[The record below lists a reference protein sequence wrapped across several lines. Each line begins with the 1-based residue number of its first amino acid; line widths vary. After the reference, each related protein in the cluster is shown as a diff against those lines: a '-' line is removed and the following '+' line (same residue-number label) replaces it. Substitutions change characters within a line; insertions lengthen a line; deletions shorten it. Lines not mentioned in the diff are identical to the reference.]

1 MADGKHDLPP
11 VRDEQK
17 EELYIYSLKKMA
29 ENNLNDNLTYM
40 THLFN
45 LRAFH
50 YKAGEIMRAHPEVTF
65 AMLVL
70 DISNFKTLN
79 EFCGRDTGDA
89 ILMYIAD
96 ILRDYTKQSDL
107 IVASHFRADT
117 FALLVPFKEN
127 TELETIAQDITGKIA
142 AYRIPFKILPAIGIC
157 IASSPDMPPSIM
169 RDYATMALQTIKGK
183 FYATYAFFD
192 DSMRKQMLMEKLIE
206 NDILEALNTKQLQAY
221 IQPKVDM
228 KTGKII
234 GGEALVRWNHPDL
247 GLITPARFIPLLE
260 KNGLVID
267 VDTYIWTQ
275 IFDWLGGRLEEKKP
289 VVPISINISRVHCY
303 DTTFKEKL
311 VQLSKEYS
319 VPPSLVP
326 LELTESSFQNNSDGM
341 FASLKYLK
349 EQGFTLS
356 MDDFGTGYST
366 MTMLKD
372 QPVDEIKIDKGFI
385 DEIEDEKEQI
395 IVSNIVQMLKSLN
408 KSIIIEGVE
417 TEEQKNFMLKQD
429 CVHAQGY
436 LYYKPM
442 PIREFE
448 QLLDKDSAPTR
459 KKRSRQK

>member
-1 MADGKHDLPP
+1 MTDDKHGLPP
-11 VRDEQK
+11 VSDEQK
-17 EELYIYSLKKMA
+17 EELYIYSLKRMA
-29 ENNLNDNLTYM
+29 EHNLNENLTYM
-40 THLFN
+40 TQLYN

-50 YKAGEIMRAHPEVTF
+50 YKSGENMRNNPDKKF
-65 AMLVL
+65 ALLVL
-70 DISNFKTLN
+70 DLANFKSLN
-79 EFCGRDTGDA
+79 EFCGRDTGDSML
-89 ILMYIAD
+89 IYIAD
-96 ILRDYTKQSDL
+96 ILRGYMSQSDL
-107 IVASHFRADT
+107 VVTCHFRADN
-117 FALLVPFKEN
+117 FALLTPFNE
-127 TELETIAQDITGKIA
+127 TSELEAIAQDITAKIA
-142 AYRIPFKILPAIGIC
+142 AFRIPFKVLPAIGIC
-157 IASSPDMPPSIM
+157 VASSPDMPPSIM

-192 DSMRKQMLMEKLIE
+192 ESMRKQMLMEKLIE
-206 NDILEALNTKQLQAY
+206 NDILEALNTKQLQTY

-247 GLITPARFIPLLE
+247 GLIAPARFIPVLE

-275 IFDWLGGRLEEKKP
+275 VFDWLGERLEDQKP

-303 DTTFKEKL
+303 DTPFKEKL
-311 VQLSKEYS
+311 VQLSDEYH

-385 DEIEDEKEQI
+385 DEIADEKEQV

-417 TEEQKNFMLKQD
+417 TEEQKEFMLKQD
-429 CVHAQGY
+429 CVHAQGF

-448 QLLDKDSAPTR
+448 HLLDQSSADTE
-459 KKRSRQK
+459 KQNTK